1 MRIAQVKM
9 AICRKKQNE
18 NQSYLLSRLWQ
29 KEASPPTAGD
39 GQGYWLGRTHSVLPG
54 KENQNLY
61 NQKHTSKLHHFHNS
75 RLFEFFPITY
85 CKESSSTVLL
95 KAFEHTIVKKKHLQ
109 YITQNVLLMKQDE
122 PAEQFIIQILHSKMN
137 NLKGQRR

>member
-1 MRIAQVKM
+1 MWVNENTWILMRITQAQM

-54 KENQNLY
+54 KENQNL
-61 NQKHTSKLHHFHNS
+61 QSKA
-75 RLFEFFPITY
+75 Y
-85 CKESSSTVLL
+85 
-95 KAFEHTIVKKKHLQ
+95 
-109 YITQNVLLMKQDE
+109 KQ
-122 PAEQFIIQILHSKMN
+122 AASFS
-137 NLKGQRR
+137 